1 LWHLNPVLNRYI
13 SKASH
18 RGFGVEAVGRRR
30 DRKTGWYM
38 AGPSSFEPLLKDP
51 LVSRWVRSYQS
62 SKTGEDYVRALEIVL
77 RRTKLGPRQLL
88 DLDVSEARQRVMD
101 IVRDYLHEEK
111 YAIARQ
117 LQTASKSFFEFHDKQ
132 LAFKRAERI
141 KKIRKKIAT
150 ELIPTKDQVY
160 AMANHIRKKSS
171 PDRIRT
177 KAIILCLFQSG
188 VRVGCLCKWTVGMVR
203 GQLYPTVRVPVYLK
217 ITNRMDTKLSGYG
230 LDYYYTF
237 LQREAAEA
245 LREYVDWRE
254 KHDRNLKDEDLI
266 FGPARR
272 FAKNK
277 HTEPDRILMLVKAAA
292 RAIELDPK
300 TVWTHTLRKSFR
312 KILNATPDL
321 DEDTKE
327 ALMGHSLPGSRGNYF
342 DLHDIDEIAGK
353 YMKANFSPETGNGRI
368 RVVEGEL
375 QTMRERLAKLEAVYS
390 EKLKIKET

>member
-1 LWHLNPVLNRYI
+1 
-13 SKASH
+13 
-18 RGFGVEAVGRRR
+18 
-30 DRKTGWYM
+30 
-38 AGPSSFEPLLKDP
+38 
-51 LVSRWVRSYQS
+51 VRSYQKA
-62 SKTGEDYVRALEIVL
+62 KTREDYARALHTVL
-77 RRTKLGPRQLL
+77 KRAKVTPRELL
-88 DLDVSEARQRVMD
+88 DLEVGEARQRVMD
-101 IVRDYLHEEK
+101 VVRDYLDLK
-111 YAIARQ
+111 RYATAR
-117 LQTASKSFFEFHDKQ
+117 LIQTAAKSFFEFHDKQ
-132 LAFKRAERI
+132 LTYKRAERI
-141 KKIRKKIAT
+141 KKIRVKVAI
-150 ELIPTKDQVY
+150 EIIPTKEQVY
-160 AMANHIRKKSS
+160 AMANYIRMKTS

-177 KAIILCLFQSG
+177 KAIILCLYQSG
-188 VRVGCLCKWTVGMVR
+188 VRVGCLCKWTIGLVR
-203 GQLYPTVRVPVYLK
+203 GQLYPTARVPVYLK
-217 ITNRMDTKLSGYG
+217 ITNLMDTKLSGYG

-245 LREYVDWRE
+245 LRDYIDLRE
-254 KHDRNLKDEDLI
+254 KHGDKLKDEDLI

-292 RAIELDPK
+292 RAVGLDPK
-300 TVWTHTLRKSFR
+300 SVWTHTLRKSFR
-312 KILNATPDL
+312 KVLNATPDL

-390 EKLKIKET
+390 ERLKIKEH